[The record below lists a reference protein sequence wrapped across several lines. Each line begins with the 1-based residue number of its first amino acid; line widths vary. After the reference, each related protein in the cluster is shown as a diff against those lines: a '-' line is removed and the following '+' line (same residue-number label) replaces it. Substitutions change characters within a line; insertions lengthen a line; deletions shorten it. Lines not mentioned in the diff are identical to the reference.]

1 MIMSEYSKTNK
12 IKDIPMMEN
21 EELTFESALEKLEA
35 HIHTLEQGELTLNE
49 SLHIFEDGMKLAKFC
64 GKKLDEAEQKIEILL
79 EKNGELIKEPFDVQ
93 KDDE

>member
-1 MIMSEYSKTNK
+1 MIMSEDSNTTKKGDT
-12 IKDIPMMEN
+12 PTVEN

-35 HIHTLEQGELTLNE
+35 HVRTLEQGELTLNE

-79 EKNGELIKEPFDVQ
+79 EKNGELVKEPFDVQ
-93 KDDE
+93 DDDE